1 MSGNPVVG
9 RARLA
14 GGAVMRLTIVLTA
27 ALCVGL
33 PAQAAAGTLDQ
44 QQTVMNNSAFVW
56 GPSGVPFSA
65 AQTFTAGLTGGVDQ
79 VDLALGQLGPGNSVG
94 VTVEIWTVSGTGAP
108 GVKLGQSA
116 TILPNAIPGGL
127 PLAFVSALFSPP
139 IPVTAGVQY
148 AIVAY
153 TSGADQ
159 YQWGTAQPDPYVGG
173 QLFQTVASPPTTF
186 TANPNFDA
194 AFKTYVD
201 DNDGVPD
208 ADDNCPTVANPDQAD
223 VDGDGLG
230 DACDADDDGDSVAD
244 AGDNCPTAANPDQVN
259 TDQDQSGDACD
270 GDDDNDGV
278 ADAGDNCRVVVNAG
292 QEDLDGDGAGDAC
305 DGDDDGDGAAD
316 GADNCP
322 TTSNQNQADLDAD
335 GAGDACDPDD
345 DGDGAADAGDNCAT
359 AANGDQ
365 RNIDGDAAGDVCDT
379 DDDNDR
385 LTDVA
390 ERALGTSSADL
401 DSDDDG
407 LADARE
413 DRNRNGKKGRRETN
427 AARFDTD
434 RDGLSDGLE
443 RGLRRGVADPPG
455 PVKGTGRRF
464 KRDRDPRSKTSPLKR
479 DTDNGGVP
487 DGREDKNRNGRRD
500 QGETN
505 PTQAGGG

>member
-1 MSGNPVVG
+1 MTGGWWARGFRFSPPGIQEETVSGNPVVA

-14 GGAVMRLTIVLTA
+14 GGAVMRLTLVLTA

-44 QQTVMNNSAFVW
+44 QQTVINNSAFVW

-65 AQTFTAGLTGGVDQ
+65 AQSFTAGLTGGVDQ
-79 VDLALGQLGPGNSVG
+79 VDLALGQLGPSNSVG

-127 PLAFVSALFSPP
+127 NLTFVPASFSPP

-153 TSGADQ
+153 TGGADQ
-159 YQWGTAQPDPYVGG
+159 YQWGAAEPDPYVGG
-173 QLFQTVASPPTTF
+173 QFFQTVSSPPTTF
-186 TANPNFDA
+186 IANPDFDA
-194 AFKTYVD
+194 AFKTYVIPD
-201 DNDGVPD
+201 SDGDGVPD

-223 VDGDGLG
+223 LDGDGLG
-230 DACDADDDGDSVAD
+230 DTCDADDDGDSVAD
-244 AGDNCPTAANPDQVN
+244 AGDNCPTVANPDQVN
-259 TDQDQSGDACD
+259 TDQGQSGDACD

-316 GADNCP
+316 G
-322 TTSNQNQADLDAD
+322 
-335 GAGDACDPDD
+335 
-345 DGDGAADAGDNCAT
+345 GDNCAT

-385 LTDVA
+385 LSDFA

-413 DRNRNGKKGRRETN
+413 DRNHDGKKGRRETN
-427 AARFDTD
+427 PARFDTD

-464 KRDRDPRSKTSPLKR
+464 KRDRDPRSTTSPLKR

-500 QGETN
+500 EGETN
-505 PTQAGGG
+505 PTKPGG